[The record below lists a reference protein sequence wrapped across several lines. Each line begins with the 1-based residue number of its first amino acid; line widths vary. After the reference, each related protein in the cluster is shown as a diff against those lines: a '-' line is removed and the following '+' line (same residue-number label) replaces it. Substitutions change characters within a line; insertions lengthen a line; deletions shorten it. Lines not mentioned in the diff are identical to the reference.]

1 MKFNVLF
8 AQFILS
14 VDESIINQKNK
25 TTNSHLNTIVK
36 NLNLEFQVF
45 IKRKLIK
52 IFLIDLNNRFDSPL
66 ILNPVHINFY
76 IQTEFYFFIVSK

>member
-8 AQFILS
+8 AQFIQS

-52 IFLIDLNNRFDSPL
+52 NFFD
-66 ILNPVHINFY
+66 
-76 IQTEFYFFIVSK
+76 